1 MIRSNALFCDRGYD
15 VAMNNRMGTA
25 QSKSVTDSTTI
36 EVMLTPQQLGDLAN
50 GTNTASQQRKRHP
63 LSRAVVS
70 TAVAAALVIAGS
82 IAHLAARQSRAPA
95 VLVQASLE
103 PPPPLP
109 AQPPAPVAQEPVHLE
124 NPFDQ
129 SEVFDFPPGTSEA
142 EARDAVA
149 KVLLERA
156 QSRGPNVLKLRYR
169 NTHAH

>member
-1 MIRSNALFCDRGYD
+1 MIRSNALFCDRVYH

-50 GTNTASQQRKRHP
+50 GTNTASQQRKWHP
-63 LSRAVVS
+63 SRAVVS

-82 IAHLAARQSRAPA
+82 IAHLAATQSRAPA
-95 VLVQASLE
+95 VLVQASPE

-109 AQPPAPVAQEPVHLE
+109 VQRPAPVAQEPVHLE
-124 NPFDQ
+124 NPFDR

-149 KVLLERA
+149 KILFERA
-156 QSRGPNVLKLRYR
+156 QSRGPDVLKLRYR
-169 NTHAH
+169 KTHSR